1 MLRRSPA
8 FPESR
13 FKDVTRIARQAVFDQ
28 ALPLEIVGVLL
39 SGPGSGYVEILV
51 NLDDCAG
58 DPCQFLIGV
67 FRNLSESALITD
79 IATRLRRLHEKHPRF
94 RGQRLTTRTT
104 STTP

>member
-1 MLRRSPA
+1 MRRLASTRLRRSPA

-58 DPCQFLIGV
+58 DPCQFLMACSV
-67 FRNLSESALITD
+67 TFRRA
-79 IATRLRRLHEKHPRF
+79 P
-94 RGQRLTTRTT
+94 
-104 STTP
+104 